1 MRTYTYAGPDGLEV
15 AGRWSAEWLV
25 LEEAGGEL
33 VTPPD
38 VSDEDGL
45 LLRVELRPAGGE
57 PWWLGL
63 PLGAHEL
70 ATVAHGLF
78 PLPCGER
85 VLVALG
91 QRAWVVEPPVRGSAE
106 PVDERVAGAV
116 TSIVEHDEIVAVGS
130 SAALVGYRHDATWW
144 AEPGNIDQVSIVAVD
159 DGVLHAIG
167 VLGDYQVVGLQV
179 AAWDGELLEEPEVI
193 AEGATIR
200 RVAEGR
206 FKVRGGPGQP
216 RRGDVR
222 FDAERAA
229 WRTPSVYG
237 V

>member
-1 MRTYTYAGPDGLEV
+1 MLA
-15 AGRWSAEWLV
+15 V
-25 LEEAGGEL
+25 LLHESRE
-33 VTPPD
+33 
-38 VSDEDGL
+38 
-45 LLRVELRPAGGE
+45 LLRRGGSRHHRLLVEEGDELRVAEQP
-57 PWWLGL
+57 
-63 PLGAHEL
+63 HEL
-70 ATVAHGLF
+70 GV
-78 PLPCGER
+78 
-85 VLVALG
+85 
-91 QRAWVVEPPVRGSAE
+91 E

-116 TSIVEHDEIVAVGS
+116 TSIVEHDGIVAVGS

-167 VLGDYQVVGLQV
+167 VLGGYQVVGLQV
-179 AAWDGELLEEPEVI
+179 GAWDGELLEEPEVI

-206 FKVRGGPGQP
+206 FKVRGGPGQR

-222 FDAERAA
+222 FDVERAA
-229 WRTPSVYG
+229 WRMPSVYG